1 MLVQPQAWQA
11 PAQQTHQRCLAG
23 LKRFA
28 PQVLAVQLEQ
38 VEGEQEHVV
47 IVAPVAQPLEHRDPV
62 LIADDGLAV
71 DQAGPRRQRARR
83 RDDLRKAV
91 REVIAFPRE
100 QSHTAFDPAGH
111 DAEAVV
117 LDFVNPAW
125 ACRRL
130 LGRTG

>member
-1 MLVQPQAWQA
+1 MAKSADKLEDGKALLV
-11 PAQQTHQRCLAG
+11 
-23 LKRFA
+23 
-28 PQVLAVQLEQ
+28 
-38 VEGEQEHVV
+38 
-47 IVAPVAQPLEHRDPV
+47 
-62 LIADDGLAV
+62 ADDGLAV